1 MKKVSIF
8 RAFLLVAFYSLVANF
23 AHPITPTFIQNLG
36 LHDYMFG
43 VAFASMSLTN
53 FAFSPF
59 WGKISR
65 SIGSSKVLGFCFM
78 GYAFAQFIFGS
89 ATTEF
94 QIALARLIA
103 GIFISGISVNQI
115 LYVLDNSEEG
125 KAGANLATQVT
136 INVVLNAFGFMIG
149 GFIGD
154 FSIKL
159 TFAAQVI
166 GLFLGGV
173 MYLLFLD
180 DGNKSTEKINFKSVL
195 SNSNPFQ
202 AFVEGKEILSYVI
215 ITFLAMGV
223 AAAFATTCYE
233 QCFNYYIKDQFGFP
247 PSANGILKAAVGTIT
262 FIANSTIASYL
273 LKKTNIVKS
282 ITPVFVICF
291 TMMISIILLED
302 IVPFIIMNVV
312 FFGFNAIYQP
322 MLQSMI
328 NILVPKEQNG
338 ILAGLHNSMRS
349 LGMMGGS
356 LLAGFIYA
364 LGPKMA
370 FVISAIAFLIA
381 ISASLLMKKRYT
393 MENE

>member
-1 MKKVSIF
+1 
-8 RAFLLVAFYSLVANF
+8 
-23 AHPITPTFIQNLG
+23 
-36 LHDYMFG
+36 MFG

-78 GYAFAQFIFGS
+78 GYAFSQFIFGS

-94 QIALARLIA
+94 QIALARFIA

-125 KAGANLATQVT
+125 KAGQNLATQVT
-136 INVVLNAFGFMIG
+136 INVVLNAFGYMIG
-149 GFIGD
+149 GFLGD
-154 FSIKL
+154 ISIEL

-173 MYLLFLD
+173 MYLLFLE
-180 DGNKSTEKINFKSVL
+180 DGNVSKEKVNFKAVL
-195 SNSNPFQ
+195 SSSNPFQ
-202 AFVEGKEILSYVI
+202 AFIEGKEIMSYVV
-215 ITFLAMGV
+215 ITFLMMGV
-223 AAAFATTCYE
+223 AASFATTCYE

-247 PSANGILKAAVGTIT
+247 PSANGMLKAVVGFIT
-262 FIANSTIASYL
+262 LLANSTICNYL

-282 ITPVFVICF
+282 VTPVFAICF
-291 TMMISIILLED
+291 SMMISIILLED

-322 MLQSMI
+322 ILQAMI

-338 ILAGLHNSMRS
+338 ILAGLHNAMRS

-364 LGPKMA
+364 VGPKMA
-370 FVISAIAFLIA
+370 FIVSAIAFLLA
-381 ISASLLMKKRYT
+381 IGSSLLMRKKHQSQVNT
-393 MENE
+393 L